1 MTALS
6 INRGRCDFGRRQIA
20 GTVLLCAEKISAHKG
35 ETMKALYIFAHPDD
49 ESFGP
54 AAAMSKQRR
63 QGHEVYLLTLTKGG
77 ATRQRHKYGY
87 SVAEMGE
94 VRYREMQDVARVLDL
109 SGMTVLD
116 LPDSGLKEMDPR
128 EIERAVAR
136 EIERIQPDVIVTD
149 AVHGVSGFHDHLVT
163 HAVVKR
169 TYVAL
174 RERAPYLKRLAFST
188 VTEEQAKG
196 INPCF
201 SGSKPQEIDCL
212 FAVDEVDV
220 ENKLRA
226 LDCYVTYQDA
236 IVEFGIRDRIIREIS
251 YEIFQ
256 EDHDPPVEDL
266 FEGL

>member
-1 MTALS
+1 MK
-6 INRGRCDFGRRQIA
+6 
-20 GTVLLCAEKISAHKG
+20 VL
-35 ETMKALYIFAHPDD
+35 YVFAHPDD

-77 ATRQRHKYGY
+77 ATRERLKYGY
-87 SVAEMGE
+87 TVAEMGG
-94 VRYREMQDVARVLDL
+94 VRYREMLDVARVLDL

-128 EIERAVAR
+128 EIERVVAR
-136 EIERIQPDVIVTD
+136 EIERIQPDVVVTD

-163 HAVVKR
+163 HAIVKR
-169 TYVAL
+169 VYVEL
-174 RERAPYLKRLAFST
+174 RERAPYLQRLAFST
-188 VTEEQAKG
+188 VTEESAHQ

-201 SGSKPQEIDCL
+201 SGSKPQEIDCI
-212 FAVDEVDV
+212 FAVDQVDI
-220 ENKLRA
+220 ENKHRA

-236 IVEFGIRDRIIREIS
+236 IERFGIKNRIIREIS
-251 YEIFQ
+251 FEVFQ
-256 EDHDPPVEDL
+256 EDHDPPLGDL